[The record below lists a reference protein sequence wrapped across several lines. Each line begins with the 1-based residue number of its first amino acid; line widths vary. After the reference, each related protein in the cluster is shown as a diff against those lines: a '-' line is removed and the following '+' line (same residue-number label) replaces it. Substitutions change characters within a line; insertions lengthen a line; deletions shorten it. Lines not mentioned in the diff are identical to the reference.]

1 MELKYKNV
9 TISGLPGAGATTLM
23 RVLEKKLGWKGYSG
37 GEFMRAYAIEKG
49 IFKPNQ
55 GIHHAATD
63 YEDEFDRKVDYGV
76 REKLQTGEKGIY
88 EAWLTGFMAQGIEG
102 VLKVLVHCDEDAV
115 RIDRIVN
122 RDKVN
127 VEEAKHHI
135 FDREQKNVAKWQ
147 RLYKGEWQ
155 DWVVKKGTVSAE
167 EPIDFWNPKLYDLV
181 IDTFSHSR
189 EETLELTL
197 GAVGYV
203 EPSH

>member
-1 MELKYKNV
+1 
-9 TISGLPGAGATTLM
+9 
-23 RVLEKKLGWKGYSG
+23 
-37 GEFMRAYAIEKG
+37 MRAYAIEKG
-49 IFKPNQ
+49 IFKPNS

-63 YEDEFDRKVDYGV
+63 YEDEFDRKVDYGI
-76 REKLQTGEKGIY
+76 REKLQETEQGIY

-135 FDREQKNVAKWQ
+135 FDRERKNVEKWRRMYQ
-147 RLYKGEWQ
+147 KEWEE
-155 DWVVKKGTVSAE
+155 WVVKRGVVGKDEA
-167 EPIDFWNPKLYDLV
+167 IDFWNPKLYDLV

-189 EETLELTL
+189 EETLDLTL
-197 GAVGYV
+197 KALGYDQ
-203 EPSH
+203 SSA

>member
-9 TISGLPGAGATTLM
+9 TISGLPGAGSTTLM
-23 RVLEKKLGWKGYSG
+23 RALEKKLGWKGYSG

-55 GIHHAATD
+55 RIHHAATD

-147 RLYKGEWQ
+147 RMYTQEWQ
-155 DWVVKKGTVSAE
+155 DWVVSKGLVSAE
-167 EPIDFWNPKLYDLV
+167 EPVDFWNPKLYDLV

-203 EPSH
+203 EPSD